1 VSKTSEDGRA
11 TISGLVSISVPVDEI
26 EARLSGLTRS
36 SRIPLSLLP
45 PRSPSDSISLPGP
58 LSPSVSES
66 LPTDESLERLAI
78 ECRLRLGVPGADMNG
93 NDNSIDVP
101 GILRPDRGAS
111 MIVEVDAMDEVER
124 GRRAK
129 RTPWDLRE

>member
-1 VSKTSEDGRA
+1 
-11 TISGLVSISVPVDEI
+11 
-26 EARLSGLTRS
+26 
-36 SRIPLSLLP
+36 
-45 PRSPSDSISLPGP
+45 
-58 LSPSVSES
+58 
-66 LPTDESLERLAI
+66 
-78 ECRLRLGVPGADMNG
+78 MNG

-129 RTPWDLRE
+129 RTPWDLREWRWSGRGRWRSGGCWDWARAG